1 MTEQVLQPQN
11 EHAQAQYR
19 VAQNDFNILKM
30 RLDTQ
35 PLLDQIELF
44 LRGARWTIEQT
55 PNGDIQSKKIILGTP
70 KANDLG
76 IQSILSWL
84 TSTINPH
91 TVQGNFPVDK
101 HGFSQMYESYIYEFQ
116 LNLGKYMV
124 LHCYDWEVEDEE
136 IEGIIDFIMNT
147 VKAFMSRPIGNQERK
162 SYAKTM
168 ESKETHMIGGKGV
181 PTFKS

>member
-1 MTEQVLQPQN
+1 MQEQQSEQAV
-11 EHAQAQYR
+11 AQYR
-19 VAQNDFNILKM
+19 MAQNEFNILKM

-35 PLLDQIELF
+35 PLLDQIEYF
-44 LRGARWTIEQT
+44 MRGARWTIEEVDGKIQT
-55 PNGDIQSKKIILGTP
+55 RKQIMGVP

-76 IQSILSWL
+76 IQSILNWL
-84 TSTINPH
+84 TSTINPQ

-101 HGFSQMYESYIYEFQ
+101 HGYSSMYENFIFEFQ
-116 LNLGKYMV
+116 INLGKYMV
-124 LHCYDWEVEDEE
+124 LHCYDWGIEDDE

-147 VKAFMSRPIGNQERK
+147 VKPFMSRLLGNQERK

-181 PTFKS
+181 PTFKN

>member
-1 MTEQVLQPQN
+1 MPENQQSEQAV
-11 EHAQAQYR
+11 AQYR
-19 VAQNDFNILKM
+19 MAQNEFNILKM

-35 PLLDQIELF
+35 PLLDQIEYF
-44 LRGARWTIEQT
+44 MRGARWTIEQT
-55 PNGDIQSKKIILGTP
+55 PEGKIQTKKITMGVP

-76 IQSILSWL
+76 IQSILNWL
-84 TSTINPH
+84 TSTINPQ

-101 HGFSQMYESYIYEFQ
+101 HGFSSMYENFIYEFQ
-116 LNLGKYMV
+116 INLGKYMV
-124 LHCYDWEVEDEE
+124 LHCYDWSIEDDE

-147 VKAFMSRPIGNQERK
+147 VKPFMSRCIGNQERK